1 MAKRIIGNINIENA
15 RLGYKN
21 FIGAEGPYNEAGDR
35 NFAVFL
41 DEEQAID
48 LEAIGWNVKWPK
60 VKVLEEGEIDQR
72 QPYLPIKITFDNF
85 PPKVV
90 LIAGEHIT
98 QIGEAEMQVL
108 QYADIITSDL
118 VIRPFQYDFLGKT
131 GIKAY
136 CKALYVTIE
145 TDAFADKYQL

>member
-41 DEEQAID
+41 EEEQARE
-48 LEAIGWNVKWPK
+48 LEAIGWNVKRPK
-60 VKVLEEGEIDQR
+60 EKVLDEGEIDER

-98 QIGEAEMQVL
+98 QIGEAEMQAL
-108 QYADIITSDL
+108 QYADIISADL
-118 VIRPFQYDFLGKT
+118 VIRPYQYDFLGKT